1 MPRVVLCV
9 RGGAGELPAVVGA
22 LRYRGVEP
30 IVLDSSAVP
39 TAIPVTLGY
48 DAAGVS
54 LAWSRE
60 VDALRDV
67 TAVWQA
73 AVVGVELP
81 AMAPGVR
88 ETCLAASERAVI
100 GLLDSLGAFQLDPHD
115 RQLRAD
121 RKPDQL
127 RIARTLGLDVPATL
141 ISNDPEAVRG
151 FARRTGRVVAKM
163 LVPPVAAGPL
173 SDGEAAVMFT
183 TAMTEDD
190 LAGLDGLELCPM
202 IFQEHIASVGDVR
215 VTVVGKR
222 LFASLL
228 DASGGGDPDWRLA
241 SRAAERAPAWRAYE
255 LPREVAAGITRLVDR
270 AGLNYASVDLVVR
283 PDGRHAFLELNAT
296 GSFGFLGAEQAAA
309 IASAVAEV
317 LLEPGARRTP

>member
-1 MPRVVLCV
+1 MSRVVLCV
-9 RGGAGELPAVVGA
+9 RGGAGELPAVIGA
-22 LRYRGVEP
+22 LRSRGVEP
-30 IVLDSSAVP
+30 IVLDASAVP
-39 TAIPVTLGY
+39 TAIPVTLAYEADGI
-48 DAAGVS
+48 S
-54 LAWSRE
+54 LGWARE
-60 VDALRDV
+60 PGALRDV

-100 GLLDSLGAFQLDPHD
+100 GLVDSLGAFQLDPHD
-115 RQLRAD
+115 RQVRAD

-127 RIARTLGLDVPATL
+127 RIARALGLDVPATM
-141 ISNDPEAVRG
+141 ISNDPAAVRA
-151 FARRTGRVVAKM
+151 FARRAGRVVAKM

-190 LAGLDGLELCPM
+190 LDELPGLDLCPM
-202 IFQEHIASVGDVR
+202 IFQEHIASLGDVR
-215 VTVVGKR
+215 VTVVGRR

-228 DASGGGDPDWRLA
+228 AAVGSAAPDWRLA
-241 SRAAERAPAWRAYE
+241 SREADRAPAWQPYE
-255 LPREVAAGITRLVDR
+255 LPREVAARIGELVDR

-309 IASAVAEV
+309 IASAIAEV
-317 LLEPGARRTP
+317 LLEPGARRS